1 MAGVTQNSG
10 YGGMYLGPSL
20 TGSTRLDRDAS
31 LDEGPDEQAA
41 LINLATQA
49 QLMGA
54 DDDAAA
60 LLAEFGRFRP
70 ADRRTNR
77 SDDFERMLD
86 PEAGEKLDDLAGV
99 LKRLSVSGTRNVTV
113 LLRDVMQRFPD
124 PSDALLALRE
134 LRRRRTL
141 DNEPVDFID
150 QAIDEW
156 MQGHQARSIKAG
168 VNVALKARAFGA
180 QLRLDPRQLRQLY
193 RQFLELE
200 ESYRMVYEYWIEEFG
215 AARRKRILAFI
226 AAALKYD
233 MQSLDPSCGCAAE
246 FGPLLTTTRHLRV
259 LSSADA
265 IFVGRLLD
273 KVPEEAQL
281 VSEELAVRVMLAGL
295 QRPYAL
301 ETVLAEL
308 LGPVLRVLP
317 HTRRL
322 EMMQR
327 VSRAF
332 GTIPVSIFDDL
343 EERQAVIDTLRELM
357 DSLYADEQAHIR
369 RAALSRRD
377 QGDGQC

>member
-1 MAGVTQNSG
+1 MAGITQNAG
-10 YGGMYLGPSL
+10 VGGMYLGPSL

-31 LDEGPDEQAA
+31 LDEAPDEQAE
-41 LINLATQA
+41 LVNLAMQA

-70 ADRRTNR
+70 ADRRTHR
-77 SDDFERMLD
+77 SDDLERMLD
-86 PEAGEKLDDLAGV
+86 PEAGEKLDDLAGA
-99 LKRLSVSGTRNVTV
+99 LKRLSVSDTRNVAA
-113 LLRDVMQRFPD
+113 LLREVLQRFPD

-134 LRRRRTL
+134 LRRRRAL
-141 DNEPVDFID
+141 DNESVEFID

-156 MQGHQARSIKAG
+156 MQGNQARPIKAG

-246 FGPLLTTTRHLRV
+246 FGPLLTMTRQLRV

-265 IFVGRLLD
+265 IFVGRLLE
-273 KVPEEAQL
+273 KVPQDAQL
-281 VSEELAVRVMLAGL
+281 VSEEQAVRLMLAGL

-301 ETVLAEL
+301 ETVLAEW

-317 HTRRL
+317 PARRIDV
-322 EMMQR
+322 MQR

-332 GTIPVSIFDDL
+332 GTLPVSIYDDL

-357 DSLYADEQAHIR
+357 DALHADEQAHIR
-369 RAALSRRD
+369 RVALSRSE
-377 QGDGQC
+377 QGDGQ